1 MEGDFPMK
9 GLKQTVGT
17 LEGPSFIS
25 GVRKF
30 HLWCAEMIAGVVGK
44 TNVGKSTFFSA
55 ATLAPAKISNVPF
68 TTIEPNRGVAS
79 VRVRCVCKELGVVD
93 NPRNSNCIN
102 GIRWVPVELVDVA
115 GLVPDAHKGRGLGNK
130 FLDDLRQAD
139 GFIHVVDASGSTDA
153 NGNPCE
159 PGARDPV
166 EDVKFLE
173 YEITMWMF
181 QILKKDWDKIVKG
194 VLQLKEDLLGLLCD
208 RLAGL
213 MVGKKHIIS
222 VLKSDEIFSK
232 RVDQWSDDDIMMFV
246 ERIRRVSK
254 PMVIAANKIDIPTA
268 EENIERLKAEFK
280 DYRVI
285 PCSAE
290 AELALRLAAKKG
302 LIRYMPGDR
311 TFEIIKRDELTER
324 QRVGLAKIKDLIDRW
339 GGTGVQEAVEA
350 IYLKELKMIPVFPVE
365 DAGKFTDHKGNV
377 LPDVILVQ
385 EGATARDLAY
395 KIHTDLGEGFLFAI
409 NAKSG
414 QKIGEGYVLKEGD
427 VIKIVSAKSIKG

>member
-1 MEGDFPMK
+1 
-9 GLKQTVGT
+9 
-17 LEGPSFIS
+17 
-25 GVRKF
+25 
-30 HLWCAEMIAGVVGK
+30 MIAGVVGK

-68 TTIEPNRGVAS
+68 TTIEPNRGIAS
-79 VRVRCVCKELGVVD
+79 VRVRCVCKELGVID
-93 NPRNSNCIN
+93 NPRNSICIN
-102 GIRWVPVELVDVA
+102 GVRWVPVELVDVA

-159 PGARDPV
+159 PGTRDPV
-166 EDVKFLE
+166 EDVRFLE

-194 VLQLKEDLLGLLCD
+194 VLQLKEDLLTLLSS

-213 MVGKKHIIS
+213 MIGKKHIVT
-222 VLKSDEIFSK
+222 VLKSDGSFSK

-246 ERIRRVSK
+246 ERIRRISK
-254 PMVIAANKIDIPTA
+254 PMVIAANKVDIPTA
-268 EENIERLKAEFK
+268 EANVERLRAEFK
-280 DYRVI
+280 NYTII

-311 TFEIIKRDELTER
+311 EFEIIKKEDLTER
-324 QRVGLAKIKDLIDRW
+324 QKVGLAKIKDLIEKW
-339 GGTGVQEAVEA
+339 GSTGVQEAIES
-350 IYLKELKMIPVFPVE
+350 IYMKELKMIPVFPVE
-365 DAGKFTDHKGNV
+365 DASKFTDHKGNV

-385 EGATARDLAY
+385 EGTTAKDLAY

-409 NAKSG
+409 NAKNG
-414 QKIGEGYVLKEGD
+414 QKIGEGYFLKERD
-427 VIKIVSAKSIKG
+427 VIKIVSAKGLKG

>member
-1 MEGDFPMK
+1 
-9 GLKQTVGT
+9 
-17 LEGPSFIS
+17 
-25 GVRKF
+25 
-30 HLWCAEMIAGVVGK
+30 MIAGVVGK

-79 VRVRCVCKELGVVD
+79 VRVRCVCKELGVKD
-93 NPRNSNCIN
+93 NPRNSTCIN

-159 PGARDPV
+159 PGTRDPV
-166 EDVKFLE
+166 EDVRFLE

-194 VLQLKEDLLGLLCD
+194 VMQLKEDLLSLLHN

-213 MVGKKHIIS
+213 MISKKHIIT
-222 VLKSDEIFSK
+222 VIKSDGNFSK

-246 ERIRRVSK
+246 ERIRRISK
-254 PMVIAANKIDIPTA
+254 PMVIVANKVDIPTA
-268 EENIERLKAEFK
+268 EANVERLRAEFK
-280 DYRVI
+280 DYTVI

-302 LIRYMPGDR
+302 LISYMPGDR
-311 TFEIIKRDELTER
+311 GFEILKRDELSEK
-324 QRVGLAKIKDLIDRW
+324 QKAGLTKIQELIKKW
-339 GGTGVQEAVEA
+339 GSTGVQEAIEA
-350 IYLKELKMIPVFPVE
+350 VYMKKLKMIPVFPVE

-377 LPDVILVQ
+377 LPDVILMQ
-385 EGATARDLAY
+385 EGSTVRDLAY
-395 KIHTDLGEGFLFAI
+395 KIHSDLGEGFLFAI
-409 NAKSG
+409 NAKTG
-414 QKIGEGYVLKEGD
+414 QKVGEGYQLKSGD
-427 VIKIVSAKSIKG
+427 VIKIVSAKGLRA

>member
-1 MEGDFPMK
+1 M
-9 GLKQTVGT
+9 
-17 LEGPSFIS
+17 
-25 GVRKF
+25 
-30 HLWCAEMIAGVVGK
+30 MIAGVVGK

-79 VRVRCVCKELGVVD
+79 VRVRCVCKELGVID
-93 NPRNSNCIN
+93 NPRNSSCIN

-139 GFIHVVDASGSTDA
+139 GFIHVVDAAGSTDA

-166 EDVKFLE
+166 EDVRFLE
-173 YEITMWMF
+173 HEIKMWMF

-194 VLQLKEDLLGLLCD
+194 VLQLKEDLVTLLSS

-213 MVGKKHIIS
+213 MIGKKHIVT
-222 VLKSDEIFSK
+222 VLKSEGSFSK

-254 PMVIAANKIDIPTA
+254 PMVIAANKVDMPTA
-268 EENIERLKAEFK
+268 EANVERLRTEFR
-280 DYRVI
+280 DYTII

-311 TFEIIKRDELTER
+311 GFEIIKKEELTER
-324 QRVGLAKIKDLIDRW
+324 QKTGLAKIRDLIEKW
-339 GGTGVQEAVEA
+339 GSTGVQEAIES
-350 IYLKELKMIPVFPVE
+350 IYMRELKMIPVFPVE
-365 DAGKFTDHKGNV
+365 DANKFTDHKGNV
-377 LPDVILVQ
+377 LPDVILVP
-385 EGATARDLAY
+385 EGTTAKDLAF
-395 KIHTDLGEGFLFAI
+395 KIHTDLGAGFLFAI

-427 VIKIVSAKSIKG
+427 VIKIVSAKGLK

>member
-1 MEGDFPMK
+1 
-9 GLKQTVGT
+9 
-17 LEGPSFIS
+17 
-25 GVRKF
+25 
-30 HLWCAEMIAGVVGK
+30 MIAGVVGK

-55 ATLAPAKISNVPF
+55 ATLAHAKISNVPF

-79 VRVRCVCKELGVVD
+79 VRVHCVCKELGVID
-93 NPRNSNCIN
+93 NPRNSSCIN

-159 PGARDPV
+159 PGAWDPV
-166 EDVKFLE
+166 EDVRFLE

-194 VLQLKEDLLGLLCD
+194 VLQLKEDLLTLMSD

-213 MVGKKHIIS
+213 MISKKHIVT
-222 VLKSDEIFSK
+222 VLKSEGSFSK
-232 RVDQWSDDDIMMFV
+232 RVDQWSDDDLMMFV
-246 ERIRRVSK
+246 ERIRRISK
-254 PMVIAANKIDIPTA
+254 PMVIAANKVDIPTA
-268 EENIERLKAEFK
+268 EANVERLRAEFK
-280 DYRVI
+280 GYTII

-311 TFEIIKRDELTER
+311 VFEIIKKEELTER
-324 QRVGLAKIKDLIDRW
+324 QRAGLARIRELIERW
-339 GGTGVQEAVEA
+339 GSTGVQEAIES
-350 IYLKELKMIPVFPVE
+350 IYIKELKMIPVFPVE
-365 DAGKFTDHKGNV
+365 DASKFTDHKGNV

-385 EGATARDLAY
+385 KGTTAKDLAY
-395 KIHTDLGEGFLFAI
+395 KIHTDLGDGFLFAI

-427 VIKIVSAKSIKG
+427 VIKIVSTKGLKG